1 MFTLFKREV
10 NYFFSSLIG
19 YIVISVF
26 LIMMGLLLWVFS
38 GQFNI
43 LDTGYANIDSLF
55 ILAPWVF
62 LFLIPAITMRVFAE
76 EKRTGTIELLLT
88 RPLSDFT
95 IVFAK
100 FLASLFIVF
109 LAMLPTIIYF
119 ITIYLLAVPQGNI
132 DVAGITGSFIGLFF
146 LAAVYVSIG
155 IFASSLTENQIIAFI
170 IALLISFFFFTGF
183 DSLALLNFL
192 SPTAP
197 LIQSLG
203 ISAHYTSI
211 SRGVIDSRDIIY
223 FLSVIALF
231 LFFTRLKL
239 QSRKWK

>member
-1 MFTLFKREV
+1 MT
-10 NYFFSSLIG
+10 
-19 YIVISVF
+19 
-26 LIMMGLLLWVFS
+26 GLMLWVFS

-43 LDTGYANIDSLF
+43 PETGYANIDSLF
-55 ILAPWVF
+55 IIAPWIF

-100 FLASLFIVF
+100 FSASLFIVF
-109 LAMLPTIIYF
+109 LSLLPTITYF
-119 ITIYLLAVPQGNI
+119 ITVYFLAVPQGNI
-132 DVAGITGSFIGLFF
+132 DIAGIIGSFIGLFF
-146 LAAVYVSIG
+146 LAAVYVAIG

-170 IALLISFFFFTGF
+170 LAVLLSFFFYTGF
-183 DSLALLNFL
+183 DSLSKLMFL
-192 SPTAP
+192 SPISGF
-197 LIQSLG
+197 IQGLG
-203 ISAHYTSI
+203 ISAHYTSL
-211 SRGVIDSRDIIY
+211 SRGVIDSRDIVY

-231 LFFTRLKL
+231 MFITRLKL

>member
-26 LIMMGLLLWVFS
+26 LIMMGLILWVFS

-43 LDTGYANIDSLF
+43 LDMGYANIDSMF
-55 ILAPWVF
+55 IIAPWIF
-62 LFLIPAITMRVFAE
+62 LFLIPAITMRIFAE

-88 RPLSDFT
+88 RPISDFS

-100 FLASLFIVF
+100 FLAALFIVF
-109 LAMLPTIIYF
+109 LALLPTITYFLTIYF
-119 ITIYLLAVPQGNI
+119 LAIPQGNI
-132 DVAGITGSFIGLFF
+132 DIAGITGSFIGLFF
-146 LAAVYVSIG
+146 LAAVYVAIG
-155 IFASSLTENQIIAFI
+155 VFASSITENQIIAFI
-170 IALLISFFFFTGF
+170 LAVLLSFFFYTGF
-183 DSLALLNFL
+183 DSIAMLNFL
-192 SPTAP
+192 SPAAS

-203 ISAHYTSI
+203 ISMHYSSV

>member
-19 YIVISVF
+19 YVVVSVF

-55 ILAPWVF
+55 IIAPWVF

-88 RPLSDFT
+88 RPFGDFT

-109 LAMLPTIIYF
+109 LALLPTVIYF
-119 ITIYLLAVPQGNI
+119 ATIYFLAVPQGNI

-170 IALLISFFFFTGF
+170 IAVLISFFFYTGF
-183 DSLALLNFL
+183 DSLAMLNFL
-192 SPTAP
+192 SPTSA